1 MPFHYFECRLL
12 FYRIRFGN
20 YGSKVVPYLL
30 LSADNISLIN
40 VEPENAKK
48 TATQLW
54 AELKI
59 WGYLCGENTYTQI
72 FFTRT

>member
-1 MPFHYFECRLL
+1 M
-12 FYRIRFGN
+12 
-20 YGSKVVPYLL
+20 L

-59 WGYLCGENTYTQI
+59 WGYLCGENTHTQI